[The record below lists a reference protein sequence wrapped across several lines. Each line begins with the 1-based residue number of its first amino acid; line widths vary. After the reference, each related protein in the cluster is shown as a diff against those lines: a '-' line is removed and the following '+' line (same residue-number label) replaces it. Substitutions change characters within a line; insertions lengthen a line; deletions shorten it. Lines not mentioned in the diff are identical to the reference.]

1 MDKIIC
7 IGKNY
12 LDHAKEL
19 GDSVPAMP
27 VIFFKPPSVLCQAK
41 RGETLSIE
49 LPKERGSVHH
59 ECEIVLRIKMDGS
72 RIFFDAA
79 TLGLDMT
86 LRDTQSEIKKNG
98 HPWELAK
105 VFPNSAIIGPWLQLD
120 EFPEYLDEEFSL
132 KIGTEI
138 RQKGHGNEM
147 RVNPQDCLSHIQKNF
162 PILNGD
168 LLFTGTPAGVGAVHP
183 GNLAELRWSG
193 ETLFRVLWT

>member
-1 MDKIIC
+1 MCSSD
-7 IGKNY
+7 
-12 LDHAKEL
+12 L
-19 GDSVPAMP
+19 
-27 VIFFKPPSVLCQAK
+27 
-41 RGETLSIE
+41 
-49 LPKERGSVHH
+49 
-59 ECEIVLRIKMDGS
+59 
-72 RIFFDAA
+72 
-79 TLGLDMT
+79 
-86 LRDTQSEIKKNG
+86 IKKNG